1 MKLLPTL
8 LALAAV
14 SLTAA
19 QAVDTTEILNGPV
32 DEAPAAAAPVSK
44 GKAIFNGKDLT
55 GWKGVEG
62 FWSVQDGAIT
72 GKTSKEN
79 AVKENTFLVWDG
91 EVGDFELT
99 CKYKLTDDKGN
110 PGGNGNSGIQY
121 RSKVVNPDYFVV
133 AGYQADLEA
142 GKSHTG
148 ILYEEKGR
156 GILAKRGEMVVIKEG
171 DAPNKPKIEKT
182 GSVGRTEE
190 LQEAIKQGDWNEYR
204 IVAKG
209 NQLKHYI
216 NGRQMVSVT
225 DETAV
230 GAKKGVLALQLHGGT
245 QMTIQFKD
253 VLLKTE

>member
-1 MKLLPTL
+1 MKLLPVL
-8 LALAAV
+8 LAITALSCTAV
-14 SLTAA
+14 R
-19 QAVDTTEILNGPV
+19 AVDTTEILNGPT
-32 DEAPAAAAPVSK
+32 DEQPANAAPVVK
-44 GKAIFNGKDLT
+44 GKPIFNGKDLT

-72 GKTSKEN
+72 GRTTKEN
-79 AVKENTFLVWDG
+79 AVKENTFLIWDG

-99 CKYKLTDDKGN
+99 CKYKITDDKGN

-121 RSKVVNPDYFVV
+121 RSKVVKPEYSVV
-133 AGYQADLEA
+133 AGYQADFES
-142 GKSHTG
+142 GKSYSG

-156 GILAKRGEMVVIKEG
+156 GILAKRGEMVVISEG
-171 DAPNKPKIEKT
+171 DGPNKPKIEKT

-190 LQEAIKQGDWNEYR
+190 LQAVIKDGDWNEYR

-209 NQLKHYI
+209 NQLKHFI

-230 GAKKGVLALQLHGGT
+230 GAKKGVLAFQLHGGT
-245 QMTIQFKD
+245 QMTVQFKD
-253 VLLKTE
+253 VLLKTQ